1 MHSYEEA
8 LAMVLERTAMA
19 KTERIPLQSAL
30 SRTLAEA
37 VIAPLDLPSF
47 DNSSVDGYA
56 VRLPIEGPLKLA
68 SEIAAGDMVGRSFE
82 MGETLRI
89 FTGAPV
95 PPDADAV
102 VMQEDTTANGDWIT
116 IGEIP
121 AAGRNVRFKGEEV
134 KAGEVLLPAGT
145 VVTPPVLAVLASSG
159 ASQVEVFRKPKV
171 SIVET
176 GTELV
181 DVGEPL
187 RFGAVYASNGLAL
200 KAAAENLGAECR
212 LFRSNDDLSTLR
224 KTLEEALKDVDLVI
238 TSGGVSVG
246 KHDLV
251 RSTWNELG
259 VEEMFWRVAIR
270 PGKPVYF
277 GVAPDGPV
285 VFGLP
290 GNPVSTLVTFY
301 LFVRPTVLH
310 MQGRVAGETKK
321 LTLGQDVAG
330 ATSVDVFA
338 RTQVKDGVAFPV
350 EAQGSHMSTGL
361 AFAHA
366 LIRIPSG
373 TESLPAGAEVDAI
386 PIIWN

>member
-8 LAMVLERTAMA
+8 LAMVLERTALA

-68 SEIAAGDMVGRSFE
+68 GEIAAGDMVGRSFE

-159 ASQVEVFRKPKV
+159 VSQVEVFRRPTV

-301 LFVRPTVLH
+301 LFVRPAVLH
-310 MQGRVAGETKK
+310 MQGRVADETKK

-330 ATSVDVFA
+330 ATSVEVFA

-350 EAQGSHMSTGL
+350 EAQGSHMST
-361 AFAHA
+361 
-366 LIRIPSG
+366 
-373 TESLPAGAEVDAI
+373 
-386 PIIWN
+386 